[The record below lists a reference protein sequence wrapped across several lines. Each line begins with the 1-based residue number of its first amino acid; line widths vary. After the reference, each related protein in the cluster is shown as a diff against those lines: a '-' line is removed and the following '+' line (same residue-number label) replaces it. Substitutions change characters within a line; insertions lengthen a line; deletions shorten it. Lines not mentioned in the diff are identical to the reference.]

1 MFEKYTN
8 SFLKDFNFE
17 SLLDKFTQ
25 KEFLSF
31 KSGDIIF
38 SENDDVKDIYF
49 LLSGEV
55 NLCKRKNKEETELIT
70 TVHAGDII
78 GFCDALTTKKH
89 YNSAVVIKDTNTFAV
104 DKNELYNVT
113 SKNDEFNLW
122 VLKYLSNRIQR
133 LE

>member
-1 MFEKYTN
+1 MFEKYSN

-25 KEFLSF
+25 KKFLSF
-31 KSGDIIF
+31 KPGDVIF
-38 SENDDVKDIYF
+38 SEDAEVSDIYF
-49 LLSGEV
+49 ILSGEV
-55 NLCKRKNKEETELIT
+55 NLCKRKSDDDFELIS

-89 YNSAVVIKDTNTFAV
+89 CNSAVVMKDTNTFAV
-104 DKNELYNVT
+104 NNNDLYEIT
-113 SKNDEFNLW
+113 RTNDEFNLW
-122 VLKYLSNRIQR
+122 ILKYLSNRIHE